1 MTDVETGISDSDR
14 CYGVVTF
21 ENSEK
26 CNLAVSTKNGQILRD
41 TAIAVCHRGSLQ
53 AVRQRRAEKAACI
66 LFVGNIPRKM
76 AREVLKSE
84 LAGIVQVPIRECRY
98 KQGYCFLSFY
108 NADDAKAA
116 KVRLT
121 DRIVGEQRLNVEYKH
136 EGVPGNHPRHLAPFV
151 S

>member
-1 MTDVETGISDSDR
+1 M
-14 CYGVVTF
+14 
-21 ENSEK
+21 
-26 CNLAVSTKNGQILRD
+26 RD
-41 TAIAVCHRGSLQ
+41 TAIALCHRGSLS
-53 AVRQRRAEKAACI
+53 AVRSRRAEKAACI

-76 AREVLKSE
+76 PRETLKNQLSS
-84 LAGIVQVPIRECRY
+84 IVQVKVRECRY

-108 NADDAKAA
+108 NAEDAKAA

-151 S
+151 C